1 MPQTET
7 SELFKFI
14 SKSQRDLVTHLLKK
28 SGFDALQIQAYI
40 KQEWGGKTV
49 YDIPRT
55 AYKGLVKRLEAGEIS
70 PAHIT
75 DPDDIPL

>member
-28 SGFDALQIQAYI
+28 SGFDALQVQDYI
-40 KQEWGGKTV
+40 KQEFNGETV
-49 YDIPRT
+49 SDIPRT
-55 AYKGLVKRLEAGEIS
+55 SYKSLVARLKANEVS
-70 PAHIT
+70 PSDIIE
-75 DPDDIPL
+75 PDDIPL